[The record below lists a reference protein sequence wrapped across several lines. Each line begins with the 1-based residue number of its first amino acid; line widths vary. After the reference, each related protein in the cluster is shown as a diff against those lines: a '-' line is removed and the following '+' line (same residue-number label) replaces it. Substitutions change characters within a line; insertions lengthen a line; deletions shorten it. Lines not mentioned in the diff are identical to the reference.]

1 MTEFNYP
8 ECTTSVITALAIF
21 RKHYPHYRAADIAR
35 TIAKAVDY
43 LHKAQRPEGGWFGS
57 WGICFTYATQF
68 ALESLA
74 LVGETYENSASVRKA
89 CDFLVSRQR
98 ADGGWGESY
107 KVRLCHHAVAAR
119 RGADACVLSVVRDE
133 RVGGTRADAGRA
145 DLLGDDGAH
154 LRALSEAGAY

>member
-35 TIAKAVDY
+35 TITKAVDY

-68 ALESLA
+68 ALESLS
-74 LVGETYENSASVRKA
+74 LVGETYENSAYARKA
-89 CDFLVSRQR
+89 CDFLVGKQR

-107 KVRLCHHAVAAR
+107 KVRVPVPWYSYMDESAVAP
-119 RGADACVLSVVRDE
+119 C
-133 RVGGTRADAGRA
+133 
-145 DLLGDDGAH
+145 
-154 LRALSEAGAY
+154 